1 MKIENFQL
9 QTTTPQQFDT
19 IIDVRSPAEYSEDHI
34 PNAINLPVLSDEE
47 REVVGTLYKQESK
60 FEAKKIGARFVSDN
74 ISKHLSGIL
83 AEKEDQWTV
92 LIYCWRG
99 GQRSRSLGIV
109 LSEIGWKTHVL
120 EGGYKSYRRL
130 IVDKLYEKPIKH
142 NIIVVSGY
150 TGTGKTTVLGKLKK
164 LGEQVIDLEELA
176 NHRGSIFGSRPS
188 GQPSQKEFESQIAT
202 LLENFSE
209 HRPIFLESESNQIG
223 YLKIPPSLWQKM
235 KVSTYIELYAKIEN
249 RAEFLISEYPELY
262 ENPEGLLQKIKLLSD
277 FHSRK
282 LILTWQELVKKGEF
296 QLLAQGL
303 MAEHYDPRYGNSS
316 NHSGTSRRSRINI
329 NPRDTK
335 SVTQVAS
342 KILERIRLEKIS

>member
-34 PNAINLPVLSDEE
+34 PSAINLPVLSDKE
-47 REVVGTLYKQESK
+47 RAIVGTLYKQESK

-74 ISKHLSGIL
+74 ISKHLGGIL
-83 AEKEDQWTV
+83 AKKEDQWKV

-109 LSEIGWKTHVL
+109 LSEIGWQTHIL
-120 EGGYKSYRRL
+120 EGGYRSYRRL
-130 IVDKLYEKPIKH
+130 IVDKLYENPIKH
-142 NIIVVSGY
+142 NVIVVSGY
-150 TGTGKTTVLGKLKK
+150 TGTGKTAVLEKLKK

-209 HRPIFLESESNQIG
+209 NRPIFLESESNQIG

-235 KVSTYIELYAKIEN
+235 KVSTHIELYAKIEN

-277 FHSRK
+277 FHSK
-282 LILTWQELVKKGEF
+282 KQILTWQELVKKSQF

-316 NHSGTSRRSRINI
+316 NHKGTSRRYRISI
-329 NPRDTK
+329 NPRDSK
-335 SVTQVAS
+335 NVTRVAS
-342 KILERIRLEKIS
+342 NISERILLEKIS